1 MTKHATSVVAQL
13 RVVGADAGLDL
24 LPRDRR
30 RNRVDVHLRSEFR
43 CVALDHIG
51 FGLSSRSARREDH
64 RPESHARR
72 LAALLDNLDLRDHP
86 VHERRGRAGRPRLR
100 AQAPGARQA
109 SRHREQLGAG
119 SVEVRR
125 DRNSKVFSRI
135 LSVLLKEVVALV
147 RQSDAAEIV
156 PRPYEHVK

>member
-72 LAALLDNLDLRDHP
+72 LVALLDHLDLRGITLFMNDWGGPIGLDFARRHP
-86 VHERRGRAGRPRLR
+86 ERVKRLVI
-100 AQAPGARQA
+100 A
-109 SRHREQLGAG
+109 
-119 SVEVRR
+119 
-125 DRNSKVFSRI
+125 NN
-135 LSVLLKEVVALV
+135 LV
-147 RQSDAAEIV
+147 RVQSRCGETATRKSSAESS
-156 PRPYEHVK
+156 RCCSRKS